1 MAKRTVDGQ
10 DMLYQSMKLTNGI
23 WVLAELKGQTGS
35 PNYMVSTMRCAIVE
49 QSGEDLKSGLSVL
62 RVWPHVACPLRC
74 CSVPPSHW
82 QAALKPGCQ
91 HLLSAANFRNPA
103 LLFLFVCFSELRPTS
118 RDKTL
123 KMQ

>member
-49 QSGEDLKSGLSVL
+49 QSGFE
-62 RVWPHVACPLRC
+62 HCACVAPRC
-74 CSVPPSHW
+74 
-82 QAALKPGCQ
+82 
-91 HLLSAANFRNPA
+91 LLSALLLAPSFPLASNIEARLPA
-103 LLFLFVCFSELRPTS
+103 SFVCS
-118 RDKTL
+118 
-123 KMQ
+123 